1 MVFYKKFDIIVIGA
15 GHAGTEA
22 ASASSRMGHKTL
34 LLTHKI
40 NTIGALSCNPAIGG
54 LGKSQ
59 LVKEIDAMGGLMARV
74 TDYAGIQFRILNSRK
89 GSAVQS
95 TRAQTDRL
103 LYQKKIQ
110 SFLKNHDK
118 LIILEAEV
126 SDLIIKNYQIYGV
139 LTVDGIRFKSSVVIL
154 TAGTF
159 LNGKMYIG
167 SKIIS
172 GGRRDDSNSSI
183 LAENLKKYFFRT
195 GRLKTGTP
203 PRLHAKT
210 INFNNLEQQWGDI
223 PTPVFS
229 FMGSVSHH
237 PKQVPCYIT
246 YTNVNTHNLIKDN
259 LCYSP
264 MYSGFIHGVG
274 PRYCPSIEDKIV
286 RFPDKYRHQIFLE
299 PEGIDSEI
307 IYPNGISTSLPF
319 SIQRKM
325 IHSISGLEKSEIIH
339 PGYAV
344 EYDYF
349 DPRDLHMT
357 LESKI
362 IKNFFLAGQINGTTG
377 YEEAGAQ
384 GLIAGINA
392 ALLVKN
398 EDPWFP
404 KRNEAYIGV
413 LIDDL
418 CNKGTSEP
426 YRMFTS
432 RAEYRLLLREN
443 NADDRLT
450 EIGYKLGLVTNAQWM
465 LFSKKRDKISQECE
479 RLKNI
484 KITSKSINSFFK
496 NKNFNITLKKDC
508 SAFDF
513 LRRPQ
518 ITYNV
523 LMDFLNQNIVDNCV
537 VKNKAVIHEIETRS
551 KYYGYIERQKKEAKR
566 SIRYENIK
574 LSFIKDYKDIT
585 GLSNEVIIKLNEYRP
600 CSLGQASRISGITP
614 VAISILLVF
623 LKKHNL
629 GF

>member
-40 NTIGALSCNPAIGG
+40 NTIGVLSCNPAIGG

-59 LVKEIDAMGGLMARV
+59 LVKEIDAMGGLMAKV

-110 SFLKNHDK
+110 FFLRNHDN
-118 LIILEAEV
+118 LTILEAEV
-126 SDLIIKNYQIYGV
+126 LDLIIKNYQVCGV
-139 LTVDGIRFKSSVVIL
+139 LTTGGIYFNSSVVIL

-167 SKIIS
+167 SKIMS
-172 GGRRDDSNSSI
+172 GGRRGDLNSSM

-203 PRLHAKT
+203 PRLNVKT
-210 INFNNLEQQWGDI
+210 INFDKLEQQWGDT

-259 LCYSP
+259 LYYSP

-286 RFPDKYRHQIFLE
+286 RFPDKCRHQIFLE

-319 SIQRKM
+319 SIQKKM

-392 ALLVKN
+392 ALLVQNK
-398 EDPWFP
+398 DPWFP

-450 EIGYKLGLVTNAQWM
+450 KIGYKLGLVTHAQWM
-465 LFSKKRDKISQECE
+465 FFSKKRDKISRECE

-484 KITSKSINSFFK
+484 KITPQSVCSFFK
-496 NKNFNITLKKDC
+496 NKNLDITLKNDC

-518 ITYNV
+518 ITYNI
-523 LMDFLNQNIVDNCV
+523 LMDFLNQNIFNNCV
-537 VKNKAVIHEIETRS
+537 VKNTAVIHEIETRS

-566 SIRYENIK
+566 SIRYEHIK

-623 LKKHNL
+623 LKKHNF
-629 GF
+629 GV

>member
-172 GGRRDDSNSSI
+172 GGRRDDSNSSM

-286 RFPDKYRHQIFLE
+286 RFPDKCRHQIFLE